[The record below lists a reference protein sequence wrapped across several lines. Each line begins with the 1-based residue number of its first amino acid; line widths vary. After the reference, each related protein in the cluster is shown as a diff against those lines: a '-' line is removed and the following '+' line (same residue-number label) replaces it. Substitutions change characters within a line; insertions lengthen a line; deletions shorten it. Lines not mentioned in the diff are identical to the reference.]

1 MAYAVPGPPVAEK
14 KREKERKR
22 VKEQTER
29 KNLFFCVFFRQR
41 CSFSSVSSLYSLS
54 DTLLKEQTL

>member
-29 KNLFFCVFFRQR
+29 KSLLLCFFRQS

-54 DTLLKEQTL
+54 DSLLKEQTL